1 MNTKGTTDMTVG
13 NPKRLI
19 IQFAVP
25 IFLSQLFQQL
35 YTSADSIIVG
45 NYLGKNAL
53 AAVSSSGT
61 LIFLII
67 SFFSGIAQGAGV
79 VISRYFGAREYD
91 KVSKAIHTDVLLGI
105 IAGVILT
112 VFGVIATP
120 TLLRWMGTDKEVLPE
135 SIIYFRFYFL
145 GALGTV
151 MYNVL
156 TGIMNAVGDSKWP
169 LFYLIF
175 SSVLNVILD
184 LIFIAGCGLGVGSAA
199 VATTIAQTAS
209 MILCI
214 VHLMKKG
221 TVYQLIPKKI
231 RIHNDMFRE
240 TIKYGLPTGVQNS
253 VIGFANVMVQT
264 NINSFGADAMAAYG
278 SYIKIEGFA
287 FLPIT
292 CFAMAMATFV
302 GQNLG
307 AGKHERAKA
316 GARFGIPTSVI
327 MAELIGVIVFVAA
340 PFLIQMFNRDAGV
353 VAFGVR
359 QARTEALF
367 FFLLA
372 FSHLIAGICRGAGKA
387 TVPMVIILSVW
398 CVLRITYITV
408 TMRINH
414 DIGLIYWAYP
424 LTWGISSVIFLIY
437 YLKSDW
443 IYGFG
448 RPKEII

>member
-91 KVSKAIHTDVLLGI
+91 KVSKAIHTDVLLGF

-214 VHLMKKG
+214 AHLMKKG

-408 TMRINH
+408 AMRINH

-448 RPKEII
+448 RPKEN